1 MFVYRFRMTRAAL
14 TLALCLTSSVAAAQ
28 GLDAERFAPA
38 ISADGGFVLEQPTVP
53 YHLGW
58 GLGLFLNYANNE
70 LVVRDIASGA
80 VASRPVETALTAD
93 LVGSI
98 GLFGRL
104 ELGFHLPVHL
114 IYDGDPYGALNAN
127 GGVGDLR
134 FLPKVALVRA
144 GSLDRHVV
152 LGLAM
157 PISVPTGD
165 AQAFRGADG
174 VTLTPELLFGAYLG
188 PVGLGFDLGYRYR
201 ATHPANL
208 PWGDEITLGPWVTLA
223 FSDRVTGHLE
233 LLAEKEVSA
242 SVTGADFPVELLGGI
257 DAKVATRWDLFAGA
271 SFGITDGLGD
281 PRFRVIGGFRYRQG
295 VPERQG
301 FEDQDH
307 DGVLDKDDHCPNAAE
322 DRDGFQDDDG
332 CPELDNDEDGI
343 PDDQDECPELSGDA
357 AHRGCPAHTYVKIE
371 NGKIFI
377 FGKVLFRTGS
387 AQIDQNS
394 DQLLD
399 QIAEGLNA
407 NTQVKHI
414 QIEGYTD
421 NVGDRRINQRLSEER
436 AASVKDALERRHV
449 DGDRLVTRGFGETH
463 PLAPNDSPAGRAK
476 NRRVEFVIKEGK

>member
-1 MFVYRFRMTRAAL
+1 MTRAA
-14 TLALCLTSSVAAAQ
+14 TALALCLISSVATAQ

-53 YHLGW
+53 FHLGW
-58 GLGLFLNYANNE
+58 GLGLFLNFANNE
-70 LVVRDIASGA
+70 LVVRDTASGA
-80 VASRPVETALTAD
+80 VASRPVETALTTD

-104 ELGFHLPVHL
+104 ELGVHLPVHL
-114 IYDGDPYGALNAN
+114 IYDGDPFGALNAT

-152 LGLAM
+152 LSLAM
-157 PISVPTGD
+157 PISLPTGD
-165 AQAFRGADG
+165 DQAFRGAGG

-201 ATHPANL
+201 ARHPANL
-208 PWGDEITLGPWVTLA
+208 PFGDEVTLGPWVSLG

-242 SVTGADFPVELLGGI
+242 SVTGADFPVELLAGI
-257 DAKVATRWDLFAGA
+257 DAKVTPNWDLYAGA

-281 PRFRVIGGFRYRQG
+281 PRFRIIGGFRYRQG

-301 FEDQDH
+301 FEDQDN
-307 DGVLDKDDHCPNAAE
+307 DGILDKDDRCPNAKE
-322 DRDGFQDDDG
+322 DRDGFQDEDG
-332 CPELDNDEDGI
+332 CPEPDNDQDGI
-343 PDDQDECPELSGDA
+343 PDEDDECPDLSGDVQ
-357 AHRGCPAHTYVKIE
+357 HHGCPAHTYVKIE

-377 FGKVLFRTGS
+377 FGKVQFRTGS
-387 AQIDQNS
+387 AVIDKNS
-394 DQLLD
+394 DPLLD

-407 NTQVKHI
+407 NSQVKHV

-421 NVGDRRINQRLSEER
+421 NVGDPRLNQKLSEER
-436 AASVKDALERRHV
+436 AASVKEALERRKV
-449 DGDRLVTRGFGETH
+449 DSDRLVTRGFGETH
-463 PLAPNDSPAGRAK
+463 PVAPNDSPGGRQK